1 MTKDEERKLKEQL
14 RLQSM
19 TSFERPFWENGI
31 LVAGMDEVGRG
42 PLAGP
47 VVAACVVMRKEPLIE
62 GVNDSKKVSE
72 HKRERLY
79 DEIRENALAF
89 GFGWEFQDVIDEINI
104 LEATKSAFAQAYN
117 SMNCVCN
124 DVFVDAVKNL
134 KIDANQHPL
143 IHGDAICYS
152 IAAASILAK
161 VERDRFMVRA
171 AEKYP
176 QYGFERNKGYGTGE
190 HIEAIRKFGP
200 CEIHRMSFIKNFIT

>member
-1 MTKDEERKLKEQL
+1 MTKAEERKLKEQL

-47 VVAACVVMRKEPLIE
+47 VVAACVVMRNEPLIE

-104 LEATKSAFAQAYN
+104 LEATKIKKEINSELRNLRFINRCVAY
-117 SMNCVCN
+117 
-124 DVFVDAVKNL
+124 
-134 KIDANQHPL
+134 
-143 IHGDAICYS
+143 AIECS
-152 IAAASILAK
+152 STKGNFNWSELTLVPRSK
-161 VERDRFMVRA
+161 
-171 AEKYP
+171 EKYF
-176 QYGFERNKGYGTGE
+176 QTAEVAGIGKMYELKRTVYKK
-190 HIEAIRKFGP
+190 KF
-200 CEIHRMSFIKNFIT
+200 

>member
-1 MTKDEERKLKEQL
+1 MTKAEERKLKEQL

-31 LVAGMDEVGRG
+31 YVAGMDEVGRG

-62 GVNDSKKVSE
+62 GVKDSKKVSE

-79 DEIRENALAF
+79 DEIRANALAF

>member
-1 MTKDEERKLKEQL
+1 MTKAEERKMKEQQRL
-14 RLQSM
+14 RSM
-19 TSFERPFWENGI
+19 TDYERPFWEKGI

-47 VVAACVVMRKEPLIE
+47 VVAACVVMRGEPLIG
-62 GVNDSKKVSE
+62 GVNDSKKVAE

-79 DEIRENALAF
+79 DEILANAAAF

-104 LEATKSAFAQAYN
+104 LEATKSAFAKAYVG
-117 SMNCVCN
+117 MNCECS
-124 DVFVDAVKNL
+124 DVFVDAVKDL
-134 KIDANQHPL
+134 KINADRHPL

-161 VERDRFMVRA
+161 VERDRFMVMA

-176 QYGFERNKGYGTGE
+176 RYGFERNKGYGTKE
-190 HIEAIRKFGP
+190 HIEAIRKYGP
-200 CEIHRMSFIKNFIT
+200 CEIHRMSFIKKFLT

>member
-1 MTKDEERKLKEQL
+1 MTKAEERKLKEQL

-62 GVNDSKKVSE
+62 GVKDSKKVSE

-190 HIEAIRKFGP
+190 HIEAIKKFGP

>member
-62 GVNDSKKVSE
+62 GVKDSKKVSE

>member
-1 MTKDEERKLKEQL
+1 MTKAEERKLKEQL

-104 LEATKSAFAQAYN
+104 LEATKRAFAQAYS
-117 SMNCVCN
+117 SMNCVCS

-143 IHGDAICYS
+143 IYGDAICYS

-190 HIEAIRKFGP
+190 HIEAIKKFGP
-200 CEIHRMSFIKNFIT
+200 CEMHRMSFIKNFIT

>member
-1 MTKDEERKLKEQL
+1 MTKAEERKLKEQL

-31 LVAGMDEVGRG
+31 YVAGMDEVGRG

-62 GVNDSKKVSE
+62 GVKDSKKVSE

-79 DEIRENALAF
+79 DEIRANALAF

-190 HIEAIRKFGP
+190 HIEAIKKFGP
-200 CEIHRMSFIKNFIT
+200 CEMHRMSFIKNFIT

>member
-1 MTKDEERKLKEQL
+1 MTKAEERKLKEQL

-31 LVAGMDEVGRG
+31 YVAGMDEVGRG

-62 GVNDSKKVSE
+62 GVKDSKKVSE

>member
-31 LVAGMDEVGRG
+31 YVAGMDEVGRG

-62 GVNDSKKVSE
+62 GVKDSKKVSE

>member
-104 LEATKSAFAQAYN
+104 LEATKSAFAQAYS

>member
-31 LVAGMDEVGRG
+31 YVAGMDEVGRG

-62 GVNDSKKVSE
+62 GVKDSKKVSE

-104 LEATKSAFAQAYN
+104 LEATKRAFAQAYN

-190 HIEAIRKFGP
+190 HIEAIKKFGP
-200 CEIHRMSFIKNFIT
+200 CEMHRMSFIKNFIT

>member
-31 LVAGMDEVGRG
+31 YVAGMDEVGRG

-62 GVNDSKKVSE
+62 GVKDSKKVSE

-79 DEIRENALAF
+79 DEIRANALAF

>member
-1 MTKDEERKLKEQL
+1 MTKAEERKLKEQL

-62 GVNDSKKVSE
+62 GVKDSKKVSE

-79 DEIRENALAF
+79 DEIRANALAF

-117 SMNCVCN
+117 SMNCVCS

-176 QYGFERNKGYGTGE
+176 QYGFERNKGYGTG
-190 HIEAIRKFGP
+190 
-200 CEIHRMSFIKNFIT
+200 